1 MIELS
6 DISFVLSGG
15 STNALAI
22 DSLGGE
28 PSVTVVPTRLFNNI
42 EPEDAEAGF
51 TDYRCVYLA
60 NDNETDTLY
69 HTIIFSDDEIA
80 DGASV
85 ELGMTFQND
94 VQQVAI
100 NDTVTSGGF
109 DLLYEDQI
117 FTVNY
122 NASLSTWA
130 SNFQTAIRAITN
142 LEDVTVTGSTSG
154 TRTIF
159 TVEFSGD
166 AGNRYHELLVLDD
179 NNLSPTVSI
188 SISKIAN
195 GSTFT
200 GSIWTKKR
208 NGLTFIY
215 RETQIVNGRNC
226 SVKFA
231 EIFCFNTFHI
241 AKSTISCEMRPAA
254 HNGAHPLSRLED
266 TLGLPA

>member
-195 GSTFT
+195 GSPINSVATEIDSPTTAPNNITFYSADDSNPLEIGELRPT
-200 GSIWTKKR
+200 DMVPIWIKR
-208 NGLTFIY
+208 
-215 RETQIVNGRNC
+215 
-226 SVKFA
+226 
-231 EIFCFNTFHI
+231 
-241 AKSTISCEMRPAA
+241 SCDADTTA
-254 HNGAHPLSRLED
+254 LEND
-266 TLGLPA
+266 GFTLKIQGNPIE